1 MIQALLSIFYPR
13 ICLSCNE
20 LLLEKESLICSECY
34 HHLTF
39 TSMHLNPHNALYQL
53 FYGRIQLEHASSILY
68 FNKSNVTHNIIHQL
82 KYKGAEEIGSLL
94 GSLYDEQLLVIQEN
108 AKFDLV
114 VPVPLHPKKLKQRG
128 YNQLTTF
135 GKEISNILNIPF
147 EEHLLLKQK
156 ETTTQTIKK
165 KDERTKMDNEIFLLS
180 HPEKFVNKHILLI
193 DDVVTTGSTLE
204 NALNVLS
211 KIEQVKLSII
221 TMAMTDHS

>member
-1 MIQALLSIFYPR
+1 MIKPLLSIFYPR

-39 TSMHLNPHNALYQL
+39 TNMHLNPENALYQL
-53 FYGRIQLEHASSILY
+53 FYGRIQLVHASSILY
-68 FNKSNVTHNIIHQL
+68 FNKTNVTHNIIHQL
-82 KYKGAEEIGSLL
+82 KYKGEEEIGSLL
-94 GSLYDEQLLVIQEN
+94 ASLYQSQLQYIQ
-108 AKFDLV
+108 ASAHFDVV
-114 VPVPLHPKKLKQRG
+114 VPIPLHPKKLKLRG
-128 YNQLTTF
+128 YNQLTAF
-135 GKEISNILNIPF
+135 GKEISGFLGILY
-147 EEHLLLKQK
+147 EEKLLLKQK
-156 ETTTQTIKK
+156 ETTTQTKK
-165 KDERTKMDNEIFLLS
+165 NKAERTVLDNEVFHLNQ
-180 HPEKFVNKHILLI
+180 PEKFVNKHILLI

>member
-1 MIQALLSIFYPR
+1 MLKPLITVFYPR
-13 ICLSCNE
+13 ICLSCKD
-20 LLLEKESLICSECY
+20 LLLEKENMICSECY

-39 TSMHLNPHNALYQL
+39 TNMYLNPHNALYQL
-53 FYGRIQLEHASSILY
+53 FYGRILLEHASSILY
-68 FNKSNVTHNIIHQL
+68 FNKSNVTQKIIHQL
-82 KYKGAEEIGSLL
+82 KYKGEQEIGSLL
-94 GSLYDEQLLVIQEN
+94 ASLYETELELIHKN
-108 AKFDLV
+108 AKFDFI
-114 VPVPLHPKKLKQRG
+114 VPIPLHPKKLKQRG
-128 YNQLTTF
+128 YNQLTAF
-135 GKEISNILNIPF
+135 GKEISTILNIPF

-165 KDERTKMDNEIFLLS
+165 KDERTKMDNEVFHLT